1 MVILI
6 NMMKKARDCSKPLIV
21 LIFLVFFIVLVSS
34 CAKQQKTQLS
44 VSKAGRSIERPA
56 TSGEKPTVTPAQ
68 KSKIEA
74 SINQINSITSDLNSI
89 SSSVN
94 KEDVKNKVIDAAEKA
109 SKTIVELKV
118 KVEQTLKLLKI
129 SCPSEK
135 ETISTVESQL
145 EELENGLSV
154 LTQTIKSGDTP
165 AIKQQISKI
174 AQLGTDMTNNL
185 KKIEA
190 ACM

>member
-1 MVILI
+1 
-6 NMMKKARDCSKPLIV
+6 MMKNKKNCSKLLIV

-34 CAKQQKTQLS
+34 CAKQQKTQPAI
-44 VSKAGRSIERPA
+44 SKAGRSIERPT

-68 KSKIEA
+68 KSKIES

-89 SSSVN
+89 IASVN

-109 SKTIVELKV
+109 SKTIIELKV

-129 SCPSEK
+129 TCPSEI
-135 ETISTVESQL
+135 ETISKVESQL
-145 EELENGLSV
+145 QELENELTV
-154 LTQTIKSGDTP
+154 LTQTIKSGDTS
-165 AIKQQISKI
+165 AIKQKMSEV
-174 AQLGTDMTNNL
+174 AQLSTDMTNNL

-190 ACM
+190 ACL